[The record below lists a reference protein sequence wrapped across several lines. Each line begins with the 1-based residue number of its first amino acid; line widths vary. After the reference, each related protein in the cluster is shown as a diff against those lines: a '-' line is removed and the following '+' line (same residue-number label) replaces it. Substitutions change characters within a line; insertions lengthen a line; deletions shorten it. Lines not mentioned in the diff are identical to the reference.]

1 MKTSSDIVFSES
13 SIAQNKALRSSVEE
27 RAEMACLL
35 AEMFGDPSEVH
46 SGHFERLLNF
56 ASGRLDL
63 TGNCFC
69 VPPGEFQTRWLQD
82 IELLLDTENPL
93 SLDESVYKAWT
104 KQKSH
109 PLSGATGRCFGDP
122 AAHML
127 AVLESFGLS
136 LETELGHAPDSL
148 PTLLEFLGF
157 LLENRPPDE
166 VVSFCHDHLDWTGEL
181 EQCASRLNA
190 GKALLEVISLATVF
204 IHETVDEME
213 KFDG

>member
-1 MKTSSDIVFSES
+1 MKTSSDIAFSES
-13 SIAQNKALRSSVEE
+13 SVAQKPALKSSVGE
-27 RAEMACLL
+27 RAEMAYLL
-35 AEMFGDPSEVH
+35 GEMFGDPSGVCLVQ
-46 SGHFERLLNF
+46 FERLLNF
-56 ASGRLDL
+56 ASERPELDKNRPY
-63 TGNCFC
+63 TS
-69 VPPGEFQTRWLQD
+69 PGEFLTSWLQD
-82 IELLLDTENPL
+82 MELLLDSENPL

-136 LETELGHAPDSL
+136 LETGQGRSPDSL
-148 PTLLEFLGF
+148 STLFEFLGF
-157 LLENRPPDE
+157 LLENRPSRE
-166 VVSFCHDHLDWTGEL
+166 VGTFCHDHLDWVDEL